1 MTNVLL
7 TTTNNPR
14 ERTNSSSSVKPAPP
28 LTTKFVLHINLS
40 IADTGTYTRRRSV
53 PPTMSSTPSPAV
65 LWQLLFAVAVAAAL
79 PADGSGDGTTHLH
92 LYIHQ
97 TATAITVAGGG
108 SNDACPSFGSVRASD
123 DELREGPDAASQYL
137 GRAEGVQVQADLGS
151 PAAWCTVVSLV
162 FTEGDYGGSTLL
174 VSGRADGKADVV
186 ERGVVG
192 GTGKFRWAN
201 GYSLMTMYGNP
212 KPGTVVFEM
221 DLYVKMAAV
230 P

>member
-1 MTNVLL
+1 
-7 TTTNNPR
+7 
-14 ERTNSSSSVKPAPP
+14 
-28 LTTKFVLHINLS
+28 
-40 IADTGTYTRRRSV
+40 
-53 PPTMSSTPSPAV
+53 MSSTPLPAV
-65 LWQLLFAVAVAAAL
+65 LWRLLAAAALAAAL
-79 PADGSGDGTTHLH
+79 PADGSGEGTTHLH

-108 SNDACPSFGSVRASD
+108 NDASPSFGSVRASD

-174 VSGRADGKADVV
+174 VSGRTDLGGDGKAVVV

-192 GTGKFRWAN
+192 GTGKFRWAS
-201 GYSLMTMYGNP
+201 GYSLMTRYGNL

-221 DLYVKMAAV
+221 DLYVKMEKEAV
-230 P
+230 VKLP